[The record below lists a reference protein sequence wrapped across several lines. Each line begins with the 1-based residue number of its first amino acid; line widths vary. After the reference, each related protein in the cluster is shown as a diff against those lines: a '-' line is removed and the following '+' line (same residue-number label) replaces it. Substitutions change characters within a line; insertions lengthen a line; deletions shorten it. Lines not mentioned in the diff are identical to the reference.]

1 MIILAIIIFTILA
14 LLIILN
20 IRKDGFVDITDT
32 DLQSQI
38 DNIKHIQAQRS
49 SADSNLYYYPY
60 NDIYNNYKKTMLTNL
75 CKKKAEV
82 DGKTEFEEEK
92 LELLENQYQNLRRKI
107 SPEFNP
113 IFSDFV
119 QLNAYDSNNNKK
131 HNFLKVKRYTDKS
144 VEPPKTTFQVYTTN
158 DDSKCLEV
166 NNYNQ
171 YASVDCD
178 SKEDKQRFYL
188 DYAYDKASYEDI
200 VKNPRFRYPEK
211 AELLNYPITL
221 LRSKTGN
228 CVNLYDDQVSI
239 EPCKYKTTQM
249 FKMKPI

>member
-1 MIILAIIIFTILA
+1 MIVLTIIIFTILV

-20 IRKDGFVDITDT
+20 IRKDGFVDISDT
-32 DLQSQI
+32 DLQTQI
-38 DNIKHIQAQRS
+38 NYIKNIQEQRA
-49 SADSNLYYYPY
+49 SADNNLYYYPY
-60 NDIYNNYKKTMLTNL
+60 NDIYNKYKNSMITYL
-75 CKKKAEV
+75 CKKKKEV
-82 DGKTEFEEEK
+82 DGKTKFDEDK

-119 QLNAYDSNNNKK
+119 QLNAYDNNNNKK
-131 HNFLKVKRYTDKS
+131 HNFLKVKRYTDNS
-144 VEPPKTTFQVYTTN
+144 VNPPTTFQVYTTN
-158 DDSKCLEV
+158 DDTKCLEV
-166 NNYNQ
+166 DNYNR

-228 CVNLYDDQVSI
+228 CVNLYNDNVSI
-239 EPCKYKTTQM
+239 EPCKYKTSQM